1 MHGDAIRV
9 FVVEDSPVLRER
21 IVGDIA
27 ALGRFNLVGWAES
40 QSEAVASI
48 ARLAP
53 DVVVTDI
60 QLKQGSGIEVM
71 RQVRVRCPKPPPTIV
86 VLTNY
91 GMAEYK
97 RQCLKCGADAFFDK
111 SSEYDQFLA
120 RMRRFT
126 IH

>member
-1 MHGDAIRV
+1 MNDGAVRV
-9 FVVEDSPVLRER
+9 FVVEDSSILRER

-27 ALGRFNLVGWAES
+27 ALGHFTIVGWAES
-40 QSEAVASI
+40 EKDAVESI
-48 ARLAP
+48 ERCAP

-60 QLKQGSGIEVM
+60 RLKQGSGIEVM

-97 RQCLKCGADAFFDK
+97 RQCLKYGADAFFDK

-120 RMRRFT
+120 RMRSFT
-126 IH
+126 VH

>member
-1 MHGDAIRV
+1 MNDVAVRV

-27 ALGRFNLVGWAES
+27 ALGQFAVVGWAES
-40 QSEAVASI
+40 EKDAVESI

-53 DVVVTDI
+53 DIVVTDI
-60 QLKQGSGIEVM
+60 RLKLGSGIEMM
-71 RQVRVRCPKPPPTIV
+71 RQVRARCPSPPPIIV

-91 GMAEYK
+91 GLPEYK
-97 RQCLKCGADAFFDK
+97 RQCLKYGADDFFDK
-111 SSEYDQFLA
+111 SAEYDQFLA

-126 IH
+126 VQ